1 MADRDARERE
11 RNEPGRPG
19 QGEAGRGVRG
29 SSGYGWGFEEQG
41 FGDWGSGWQTDRRRG
56 PDASQGDTWGGQG
69 YGVHRGGGFVDHAW
83 EPGGRYDEESGL
95 RDAQRRRQSERQGV
109 GGYGQGGGGD
119 EAGYGGYAAEGFGG
133 GPTTGLFGYG
143 EGDRGGT
150 FEGANPGYGGYGTG
164 GGGYTASAGGGT
176 SGIGGRQGQIAEHGP
191 YVGHGPQGWRRTDES
206 LHEQV
211 CEILTRHGRIDASH
225 IRVTVDNS
233 EITLEGTVG
242 SRREKRLAE
251 EVLEG
256 CHGLRDIHNHLK
268 IRSND
273 E

>member
-1 MADRDARERE
+1 MADRDARDRE
-11 RNEPGRPG
+11 RNEPASPG
-19 QGEAGRGVRG
+19 QGVAGRGARG

-41 FGDWGSGWQTDRRRG
+41 FGDWGGQRHQ
-56 PDASQGDTWGGQG
+56 SQQGQGGQ
-69 YGVHRGGGFVDHAW
+69 RGGGFVDHAW

-95 RDAQRRRQSERQGV
+95 RDEQRRRQAERGGV

-119 EAGYGGYAAEGFGG
+119 EAGYGGFSGGGFGG
-133 GPTTGLFGYG
+133 GPTTGLFGFG
-143 EGDRGGT
+143 EGDQGGT
-150 FEGANPGYGGYGTG
+150 FEGANPGYGGYGSG

-206 LHEQV
+206 LHEEV
-211 CEILTRHGRIDASH
+211 CEILTRHGQIDASG
-225 IRVTVDNS
+225 IRVTVENS

-251 EVLEG
+251 EVLDG
-256 CHGLRDIHNHLK
+256 CHGLKDIHNHLRIESK
-268 IRSND
+268 N